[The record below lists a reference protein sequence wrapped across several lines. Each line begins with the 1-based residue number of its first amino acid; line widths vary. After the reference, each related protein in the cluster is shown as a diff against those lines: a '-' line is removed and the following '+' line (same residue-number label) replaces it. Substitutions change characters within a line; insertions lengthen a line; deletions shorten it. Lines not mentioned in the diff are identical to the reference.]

1 MVKATAVH
9 PQNFVT
15 LRRLGHKYSMEKRGG
30 GVERSP
36 WGRVAPTSRE
46 AVSMALQAHL
56 WVESGWVLAAAT
68 LLGRGHRPRCGI
80 ESWESEVAGTPGK
93 AADWS
98 QEARLPTPAPSLSYS
113 VSPRK
118 HPLVS
123 RGTIHTYLTESFR
136 GMSEIIHENIL
147 RN

>member
-1 MVKATAVH
+1 MYFFKIKLNEYIEIVYLAKDCAGELA
-9 PQNFVT
+9 
-15 LRRLGHKYSMEKRGG
+15 
-30 GVERSP
+30 
-36 WGRVAPTSRE
+36 
-46 AVSMALQAHL
+46 
-56 WVESGWVLAAAT
+56 WV
-68 LLGRGHRPRCGI
+68 PCGI

-136 GMSEIIHENIL
+136 RMSEIIHENIL